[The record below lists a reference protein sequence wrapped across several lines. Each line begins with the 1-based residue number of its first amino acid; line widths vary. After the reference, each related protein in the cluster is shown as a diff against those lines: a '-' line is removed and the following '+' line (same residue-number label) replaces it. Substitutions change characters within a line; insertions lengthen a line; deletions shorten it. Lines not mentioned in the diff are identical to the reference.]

1 VRFPS
6 IWNWKSLAE
15 VSDVETSRRWN
26 MTIESVY
33 KNVRIGSQQ
42 TGTRRWKRH
51 RVDVPVRVIVHR
63 CDRTS
68 LFDGRGTE
76 LSEGGMAV
84 TAGVELRLGDDVDI
98 EFTPPY
104 SGIPIRTTGTIRNRT
119 GYRYGVEFV
128 SDSRDQREQI
138 CRLLAGLANA

>member
-1 VRFPS
+1 
-6 IWNWKSLAE
+6 
-15 VSDVETSRRWN
+15 
-26 MTIESVY
+26 MTVESVH
-33 KNVRIGSQQ
+33 KSVATGSQQ

-84 TAGVELRLGDDVDI
+84 FAGVELHLGDNADI

-104 SGIPIRTTGTIRNRT
+104 SGIPIRITGTIRNRA
-119 GYRYGVEFV
+119 GYRYGVEFL
-128 SDSRDQREQI
+128 SDNRDQREQI
-138 CRLLAGLANA
+138 CRLLTVLANA